1 MNNNSYFAQ
10 YWGIFYV
17 DIRKEEAL
25 TSSVNF
31 GNTQGIFYKQ
41 NILKASFCSF

>member
-1 MNNNSYFAQ
+1 MLEFPVIMKVTTLLMNNNSYFAQ

-31 GNTQGIFYKQ
+31 
-41 NILKASFCSF
+41 S